1 MIMIGVV
8 TGHSNISVVP
18 FSREQS
24 MEHDH
29 SPEAIRERLS
39 AGPRHSY
46 LRDWVYGGI
55 DGAVTTFAIV
65 SGVVGAQLSSGV
77 ILILGV
83 ANLVAD
89 GFSMAAG
96 NYLSTQAEWDE
107 LAHIEAIEHRHIDT
121 VPDGEREEVRQIF
134 RDKGLEGELLERV
147 TDVITS
153 DRTRWVRTM
162 LTEEYGLPLQVRS
175 PWLAAF
181 STASAF
187 LGCGLAPLAP
197 FAFGLRDAFWLACAL
212 TGLVFFAIGS
222 LKSRWSTH
230 PWWRSGLET
239 LGVGS
244 AAAVVAYAI
253 GAGLSYLK

>member
-1 MIMIGVV
+1 V
-8 TGHSNISVVP
+8 
-18 FSREQS
+18 
-24 MEHDH
+24 EHEH
-29 SPEAIRERLS
+29 SPEAIRARLS

-55 DGAVTTFAIV
+55 DGAVTTFAVV
-65 SGVVGAQLSSGV
+65 SGVVGAQLSSAV
-77 ILILGV
+77 ILILGA

-96 NYLSTQAEWDE
+96 NYLGTKAEQDE

-121 VPDGEREEVRQIF
+121 VPEGEREEVREIF
-134 RDKGLEGELLERV
+134 RKKGLEGELLERV
-147 TDVITS
+147 IDVITS
-153 DRTRWVRTM
+153 DRQRWIRTM
-162 LTEEYGLPLQVRS
+162 LSEEYGLPLEVRS
-175 PWLAAF
+175 PWLAGL

-187 LGCGLAPLAP
+187 LLCGLVPLLP
-197 FAFGLRDAFWLACAL
+197 FMFGLTNPFWLACTL

-230 PWWRSGLET
+230 TWWRSGLET

-244 AAAVVAYAI
+244 AAAAVAYSI
-253 GAGLSYLK
+253 GVALSDLR